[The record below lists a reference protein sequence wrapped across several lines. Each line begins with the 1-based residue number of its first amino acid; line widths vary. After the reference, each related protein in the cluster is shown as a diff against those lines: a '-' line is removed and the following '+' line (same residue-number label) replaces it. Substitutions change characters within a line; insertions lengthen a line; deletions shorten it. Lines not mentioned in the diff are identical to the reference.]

1 MDYFIHENGNR
12 SSRLN
17 GKKDEDESSLRS
29 RLADSGWNV
38 NEVECVYDAEGN
50 CLKAPA
56 YESSKSKRNRKS
68 SDRKKTMKAKKAAE
82 ASTDDKKDEKEPAA
96 PEGEADK
103 AEPEK
108 DEPKEEKG
116 EPEVPRD

>member
-68 SDRKKTMKAKKAAE
+68 SDRKRAMKAKKAA
-82 ASTDDKKDEKEPAA
+82 AAPTDDKESKDPAPSEDEAEKPEPKDE
-96 PEGEADK
+96 
-103 AEPEK
+103 
-108 DEPKEEKG
+108 EPKEDKE
-116 EPEVPRD
+116 ESSVPRD